1 MDEFLSTVPDTGA
14 IGSSSLFFQGVGSP
28 VTLVPNLK
36 CRLRIRALLLP
47 RAGER
52 GREGGR
58 EKEWR
63 EEVDGGLLP

>member
-1 MDEFLSTVPDTGA
+1 M
-14 IGSSSLFFQGVGSP
+14 
-28 VTLVPNLK
+28 TLVPNLK